1 MTPDRSDPPFNIQNS
16 TFKIQHSKFNIQNST
31 FKIQKMSTPKKFSE
45 LPLVS
50 DIGAAKMLV
59 VDDTGVKRA
68 AKPEPYPQP
77 RRTLP
82 YATDDADTWY
92 RIANI
97 NKSGLGLVF
106 LNQVYSYASPRSVIL
121 AVAADGW
128 GTNPQTGTDVRLVAG
143 VPTYF
148 KKARIVCDAWNTD
161 NSAWLDVLVA
171 KSRNSGSVY
180 IFGVN
185 INSVDSVTKNP
196 SVESALSVKE
206 FDLTQSGGVVC
217 CTAVGPY
224 RVTVTQK
231 GGQHEHRSESAERK
245 RTSCSISERIGI
257 SGRESRVAGQIH
269 SDGSVLHLPD
279 LRNNGDTILAMGCSD
294 GTEQSHDCSSILPN
308 DWIPHIISSLVA
320 GRLVSVDAVG
330 RDTVHGNNLLISR
343 KEVVVA

>member
-1 MTPDRSDPPFNIQNS
+1 
-16 TFKIQHSKFNIQNST
+16 
-31 FKIQKMSTPKKFSE
+31 MSTPKKFSE

-50 DIGAAKMLV
+50 DIGDAKLLV

-68 AKPEPYPQP
+68 AKPAPYPQP

-106 LNQVYSYASPRSVIL
+106 LCQVYSYASPRSVIL

-185 INSVDSVTKNP
+185 INAVDSVTKNP
-196 SVESALSVKE
+196 SIDSALSVKE
-206 FDLTQSGGVVC
+206 FDLTQSGGVIC
-217 CTAVGPY
+217 CTVVGPY

-231 GGQHEHRSESAERK
+231 GGPHEQTGQSAERSSAYLSDAERHD
-245 RTSCSISERIGI
+245 RTRIVSGHGRVGSGNILRHVFDSKYSARFHGERNSGERVHEFEDRLATIDRKDISECGKDIYESLLAGLMGSLGSDKI
-257 SGRESRVAGQIH
+257 SL
-269 SDGSVLHLPD
+269 DHL
-279 LRNNGDTILAMGCSD
+279 TA
-294 GTEQSHDCSSILPN
+294 
-308 DWIPHIISSLVA
+308 
-320 GRLVSVDAVG
+320 
-330 RDTVHGNNLLISR
+330 R

>member
-1 MTPDRSDPPFNIQNS
+1 
-16 TFKIQHSKFNIQNST
+16 
-31 FKIQKMSTPKKFSE
+31 MSTPKKFSE

-50 DIGAAKMLV
+50 DIGAASLLV

-68 AKPEPYPQP
+68 ANHAPYPQP

-185 INSVDSVTKNP
+185 INAVDSVTKNP

-206 FDLTQSGGVVC
+206 FDLTQSGGVIC

-231 GGQHEHRSESAERK
+231 GGPHEHRGESAER
-245 RTSCSISERIGI
+245 SCTCSDDADRSCIQGRRSGE
-257 SGRESRVAGQIH
+257 SGRCHVYGDILDKGQQDRTFPERHTEVRYADCDSLQKLYQSDIH
-269 SDGSVLHLPD
+269 PVSDIEQHLSCDEDIRRRIAEEMVPVD
-279 LRNNGDTILAMGCSD
+279 CGLRHTAHL
-294 GTEQSHDCSSILPN
+294 TP
-308 DWIPHIISSLVA
+308 
-320 GRLVSVDAVG
+320 
-330 RDTVHGNNLLISR
+330 R

>member
-1 MTPDRSDPPFNIQNS
+1 
-16 TFKIQHSKFNIQNST
+16 
-31 FKIQKMSTPKKFSE
+31 MSTPKKFSE

-50 DIGAAKMLV
+50 DIGDAKLLV

-68 AKPEPYPQP
+68 AKPAPYPQP

-106 LNQVYSYASPRSVIL
+106 LCQVYSYASPRSVIL

-185 INSVDSVTKNP
+185 INAVDSVTKNP
-196 SVESALSVKE
+196 SIDSALSVKE
-206 FDLTQSGGVVC
+206 FDLTQSGG
-217 CTAVGPY
+217 
-224 RVTVTQK
+224 
-231 GGQHEHRSESAERK
+231 
-245 RTSCSISERIGI
+245 
-257 SGRESRVAGQIH
+257 
-269 SDGSVLHLPD
+269 
-279 LRNNGDTILAMGCSD
+279 
-294 GTEQSHDCSSILPN
+294 
-308 DWIPHIISSLVA
+308 
-320 GRLVSVDAVG
+320 
-330 RDTVHGNNLLISR
+330 
-343 KEVVVA
+343 